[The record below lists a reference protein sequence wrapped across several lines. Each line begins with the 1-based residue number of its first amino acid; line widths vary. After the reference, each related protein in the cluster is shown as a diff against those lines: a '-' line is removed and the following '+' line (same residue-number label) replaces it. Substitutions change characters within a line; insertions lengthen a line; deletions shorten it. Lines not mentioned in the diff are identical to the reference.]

1 MKPFFNGLA
10 SYAAKASSL
19 FIASTI
25 IGFGLGAGLITSAWW
40 MLR

>member
-1 MKPFFNGLA
+1 MNPFLKGLA
-10 SYAAKASSL
+10 SATAEVSSL

-25 IGFGLGAGLITSAWW
+25 VGFGLGAGLITSAWW